1 MTDISGAMPGG
12 SSGAA
17 ANGTPSESDLP
28 SMQGLDDSTD
38 DPSDPAA
45 GTRPTNAP
53 GNADLDALATSDDD
67 QSASDPMPDI
77 SGTSGG

>member
-1 MTDISGAMPGG
+1 MTDTSGAMPGG
-12 SSGAA
+12 SSGPA
-17 ANGTPSESDLP
+17 ANGTPPSEPDLP

-38 DPSDPAA
+38 DPEA
-45 GTRPTNAP
+45 GTGPTNAP
-53 GNADLDALATSDDD
+53 GNADLDALATLDDD

>member
-12 SSGAA
+12 SSVPA
-17 ANGTPSESDLP
+17 ANGTPSEPDLP

-38 DPSDPAA
+38 DPGDPEA
-45 GTRPTNAP
+45 GTGPRNAP
-53 GNADLDALATSDDD
+53 GNADLDALATVDDD